1 MNSKLIVGSR
11 KITSSSTTC
20 WRKVLIFKVLPHLE
34 KYVLETSS
42 SRNSGSWISTCWG
55 KGTSVVGEIFD
66 DSYALSTN
74 SSLIL
79 QLKPFP
85 VSPSR
90 LNTQVCEQSSPYFK
104 GPCQRYINHLNIVLF
119 TINLFLIFSSD
130 IYTPPHPT
138 LRHTHTIQQSTLLL
152 MQGFGCRGGKRG
164 QQEITCVW

>member
-1 MNSKLIVGSR
+1 M
-11 KITSSSTTC
+11 C
-20 WRKVLIFKVLPHLE
+20 WRHQAPGIP
-34 KYVLETSS
+34 
-42 SRNSGSWISTCWG
+42 GA
-55 KGTSVVGEIFD
+55 GEIFD

-104 GPCQRYINHLNIVLF
+104 GSCQRYINHLNIVLF

-130 IYTPPHPT
+130 IYTPPTPPHPQ
-138 LRHTHTIQQSTLLL
+138 THTRYPAKYTAASARCTGVL
-152 MQGFGCRGGKRG
+152 RG
-164 QQEITCVW
+164 QQEITCV